1 MAMSPRLLR
10 PLATGFNPRSI
21 AGLSGWWDADDASTI
36 TLNST
41 TVSEWRDKSGNG
53 RHATQATAAN
63 QPTYSTG
70 EVNGRAALTM
80 DAARTMEV
88 SAWDFK
94 DEATV
99 FFVFKQSGGTNGC
112 IFQRGGVNA
121 AHAVLLEGIAPNL
134 PVRARHF
141 DSKDSLSAT
150 VSQNVYR
157 AGMALFTGLTSQIFI
172 NGTSSAASAAGA
184 TREGNS
190 FAMRMFGLSATV
202 YRLNGGVAE
211 ILYYDRALSVAERL
225 KINTYLS
232 KKYNITI
239 A

>member
-1 MAMSPRLLR
+1 
-10 PLATGFNPRSI
+10 
-21 AGLSGWWDADDASTI
+21 
-36 TLNST
+36 
-41 TVSEWRDKSGNG
+41 
-53 RHATQATAAN
+53 
-63 QPTYSTG
+63 
-70 EVNGRAALTM
+70 
-80 DAARTMEV
+80 
-88 SAWDFK
+88 
-94 DEATV
+94 
-99 FFVFKQSGGTNGC
+99 
-112 IFQRGGVNA
+112 
-121 AHAVLLEGIAPNL
+121 
-134 PVRARHF
+134 
-141 DSKDSLSAT
+141 
-150 VSQNVYR
+150 
-157 AGMALFTGLTSQIFI
+157 MALFTGLTSQIFI

>member
-1 MAMSPRLLR
+1 MPMSPRLLR
-10 PLATGFNPRSI
+10 PRASGFNPKTI
-21 AGLSGWWDADDASTI
+21 ADLAGWWDANDSSTI

-41 TVSEWRDKSGNG
+41 TVSEWKDKSGNG

-63 QPTYSTG
+63 QPVYSTNQ
-70 EVNGRAALTM
+70 VNGLPALTM
-80 DAARTMEV
+80 DAARSMSV
-88 SAWDFK
+88 DAWAFK

-99 FFVFKQSGGTNGC
+99 YFVFKQSSGNNGA

-121 AHAVLLEGIAPNL
+121 AHAVLLEGVAPNL
-134 PVRARHF
+134 PVSARHYNA
-141 DSKDSLSAT
+141 KDSTSAT
-150 VSQNVYR
+150 VGQNTYR
-157 AGMALFTGLTSQIFI
+157 VGMALYTGLKSQIFI
-172 NGTSSAASAAGA
+172 NGTSAAASATGE

-190 FAMRMFGLSATV
+190 YALRMFGLSATL

-211 ILYYDRALSVAERL
+211 MLYWDRALSTTERSRV
-225 KINTYLS
+225 NSYLS